1 MYLHTKYTQHTHRFY
16 FIFLYI
22 GGMEHAQQYI
32 YFRFLSLQTYYIG
45 ELLKTFL
52 RPQLQNYAAN
62 VAVKRQ
68 CKHGLVLARGFTLHT
83 L

>member
-1 MYLHTKYTQHTHRFY
+1 MHSS
-16 FIFLYI
+16 IFK
-22 GGMEHAQQYI
+22 
-32 YFRFLSLQTYYIG
+32 FRFLIVALQTYYIG

-52 RPQLQNYAAN
+52 RLQLQNNAAN

-68 CKHGLVLARGFTLHT
+68 CKHALVLARGFTLHT